1 MATMTLPRVQTY
13 RIYYNTG
20 AAEEAGADGA
30 VYCGAKKK
38 HMAQWQYDM
47 TALQT
52 ERAGRDIIITRA
64 TVSWQTSST
73 STYDIRV
80 QDARCYGRGAGVYLG
95 DAKGTS
101 TSSMQWISTSRA
113 APHDSITL
121 IQNTINGGATAIYI
135 SCQNE
140 STSSNVYGTCQY
152 GTLTIEYEYATPL
165 TVIEYLVA
173 DKTMI
178 ALGESVGVSASI
190 RNITESEISAVQLQV
205 VRDVDGADVAIGDA
219 VSVDVTIPAAETAL
233 INQTLT
239 IPAWANPARA
249 TQLYVQVSITGAD
262 YAPDTLQGKV
272 PAANANPTDSSVPLV
287 ALAAGSSA
295 TAIAEKAALCTAL
308 DARYNPTIETFS
320 VSRAT
325 QHPIDGWIKSDN
337 GVNTMT
343 DLKIDLGS
351 GATGF
356 TMKVYYGTGE
366 IDTSTA
372 QSIDLTSRISD
383 AIAGMTNATGVIEK
397 PDGWA
402 LGSAWNFL
410 LVLTDGYESAQMGAQ
425 IGIAF
430 TNMHLA
436 GLTTGG
442 VRFGGYCTRSEQG
455 KPAFECSY
463 PIYADGGIA
472 SMDYSTTE
480 TKMPYKWID
489 GKDVYRV
496 VCTTADSSAW
506 AGREVVFSA
515 ITDAETII
523 SMTGAMQWT
532 DGQVYQIPYTL
543 PTDADHAI
551 IAYFGN
557 DKCPRVKLAQVFSY
571 ISRITLIV
579 EYTKGA

>member
-1 MATMTLPRVQTY
+1 MATMTMPRVQTY

-20 AAEEAGADGA
+20 AAEAAGADGA

-38 HMAQWQYDM
+38 HMAQWQYDL

-52 ERAGRDIIITRA
+52 ERSGRDIIITRA

-101 TSSMQWISTSRA
+101 TSSMQWISTSSA
-113 APHDSITL
+113 APHDSITY
-121 IQNTINGGATAIYI
+121 IQDTINSGATAIYI

-178 ALGESVGVSASI
+178 ALGESVDVTASI
-190 RNITESEISAVQLQV
+190 RNITESEISAVQMQV
-205 VRDVDGADVAIGDA
+205 VREVDGADVAVGDA
-219 VSVDVTIPAAETAL
+219 VTVDVTIPSAETAV

-239 IPAWANPARA
+239 IPAWANAARA
-249 TQLYVQVSITGAD
+249 TQLYVKVTIAGAD
-262 YAPDTLQGKV
+262 
-272 PAANANPTDSSVPLV
+272 
-287 ALAAGSSA
+287 
-295 TAIAEKAALCTAL
+295 AEKAALCTAL
-308 DARYNPTIETFS
+308 DKRYNPTIETFN

-351 GATGF
+351 GASGF

-372 QSIDLTSRISD
+372 SSIDLTSRISD
-383 AIAGMTNATGVIEK
+383 AIAGLTNATGLIEK
-397 PDGWA
+397 TGGWA

-410 LVLTDGYESAQMGAQ
+410 LVLSDSYESAQMGAQ

-436 GLTTGG
+436 GLSTGG
-442 VRFGGYCTRSEQG
+442 VRFGGYCSRSTQG
-455 KPAFECSY
+455 NPAFECDY
-463 PIYADGGIA
+463 PIYADGGIP

-480 TKMPYKWID
+480 TKLPYKWID
-489 GKDVYRV
+489 GKAIYRK
-496 VCTTADSSAW
+496 
-506 AGREVVFSA
+506 VFYTENPAPSGYTFEDT
-515 ITDAETII
+515 IEGLETVISLTGMFSNAEQHWI
-523 SMTGAMQWT
+523 
-532 DGQVYQIPYTL
+532 IPYMDSGGAWSHLCFDIATKKVIFRTSGGFNIAKL
-543 PTDADHAI
+543 LVI
-551 IAYFGN
+551 I
-557 DKCPRVKLAQVFSY
+557 D
-571 ISRITLIV
+571 
-579 EYTKGA
+579 YTKGE

>member
-1 MATMTLPRVQTY
+1 MTLPRVQTY

-140 STSSNVYGTCQY
+140 STSANVYGTCQY
-152 GTLTIEYEYATPL
+152 GTLTIEYDYATPL

-205 VRDVDGADVAIGDA
+205 VREVDGADVAVGDA
-219 VSVDVTIPAAETAL
+219 VTVDVTIPAAGTAR

-239 IPAWANPARA
+239 IPTWADAARA
-249 TQLYVQVSITGAD
+249 TQLYVQVSIAGAD
-262 YAPDTLQGKV
+262 
-272 PAANANPTDSSVPLV
+272 
-287 ALAAGSSA
+287 
-295 TAIAEKAALCTAL
+295 AEKAALCTAL
-308 DARYNPTIETFS
+308 DKRYNPTIETFS
-320 VSRAT
+320 VSRAA

-383 AIAGMTNATGVIEK
+383 AIAGLTNATGLIEK

-402 LGSAWNFL
+402 LGSTWNFL
-410 LVLTDGYESAQMGAQ
+410 LVLSDSYESAQMGAQ

-442 VRFGGYCTRSEQG
+442 VRFGGYCSRSTQG
-455 KPAFECSY
+455 KPAFECDY
-463 PIYADGGIA
+463 PIYVDGGIFVR
-472 SMDYSTTE
+472 SST
-480 TKMPYKWID
+480 P
-489 GKDVYRV
+489 
-496 VCTTADSSAW
+496 DS
-506 AGREVVFSA
+506 EK
-515 ITDAETII
+515 
-523 SMTGAMQWT
+523 
-532 DGQVYQIPYTL
+532 
-543 PTDADHAI
+543 
-551 IAYFGN
+551 YF
-557 DKCPRVKLAQVFSY
+557 
-571 ISRITLIV
+571 RITVNDSGVISAT
-579 EYTKGA
+579 EITT

>member
-1 MATMTLPRVQTY
+1 MATMTMPRVQTY

-20 AAEEAGADGA
+20 AAEAAGADGA

-38 HMAQWQYDM
+38 HMAQWQYDL

-52 ERAGRDIIITRA
+52 ERSGRDIIITRA

-101 TSSMQWISTSRA
+101 SSSMQWISTSSA
-113 APHDSITL
+113 APHDSITY
-121 IQNTINGGATAIYI
+121 IQDTINSGATAIYI

-140 STSSNVYGTCQY
+140 STSSNVYGT
-152 GTLTIEYEYATPL
+152 LTIEYDYATEP

-178 ALGESVGVSASI
+178 ALGESVDVTASI
-190 RNITESEISAVQLQV
+190 RNITESEISAVQMQV
-205 VRDVDGADVAIGDA
+205 VRDVDGADVAVGDA
-219 VSVDVTIPAAETAL
+219 VTVDVTIPSAETAA

-239 IPAWANPARA
+239 IPAWANAARA
-249 TQLYVQVSITGAD
+249 TQLYVKVTIAD
-262 YAPDTLQGKV
+262 AD
-272 PAANANPTDSSVPLV
+272 
-287 ALAAGSSA
+287 
-295 TAIAEKAALCTAL
+295 AEKAALCTAL
-308 DARYNPTIETFS
+308 DKRYNPTIETFS

-351 GATGF
+351 GASGF

-372 QSIDLTSRISD
+372 SSIDLTSRISD
-383 AIAGMTNATGVIEK
+383 AIAGLTNATGLIEK
-397 PDGWA
+397 TGGWA

-410 LVLTDGYESAQMGAQ
+410 LVLSDSYESAQMGAQ

-442 VRFGGYCTRSEQG
+442 VRFGGYCSRSTQDN
-455 KPAFECSY
+455 PAFECSY
-463 PIYADGGIA
+463 PAYFDAGIISEQYQDGDVITLTGGAFYGYVTNGTEYIRFNIPLRKSLERINSATITTLKANIANAGGYGITSSFADGG
-472 SMDYSTTE
+472 SDYIVSGVSCTCTVLKE
-480 TKMPYKWID
+480 TNEIFVALD
-489 GKDVYRV
+489 R
-496 VCTTADSSAW
+496 SSGFALTNNDNVSV
-506 AGREVVFSA
+506 RNE
-515 ITDAETII
+515 
-523 SMTGAMQWT
+523 
-532 DGQVYQIPYTL
+532 QI
-543 PTDADHAI
+543 
-551 IAYFGN
+551 
-557 DKCPRVKLAQVFSY
+557 V
-571 ISRITLIV
+571 ITLN
-579 EYTKGA
+579 E

>member
-38 HMAQWQYDM
+38 HMAQWQYDL

-152 GTLTIEYEYATPL
+152 GTLTIEYDYATPL

-205 VRDVDGADVAIGDA
+205 VREVDGADVAIGDA
-219 VSVDVTIPAAETAL
+219 VTVDVTIPAAETAQ

-239 IPAWANPARA
+239 IPAWANAARA
-249 TQLYVQVSITGAD
+249 TQLYVLVTIA
-262 YAPDTLQGKV
+262 GK
-272 PAANANPTDSSVPLV
+272 D
-287 ALAAGSSA
+287 
-295 TAIAEKAALCTAL
+295 AEKAALCTAL

-320 VSRAT
+320 VSRAA

-383 AIAGMTNATGVIEK
+383 AIAGLTDATGLIEK

-402 LGSAWNFL
+402 LGNAWNFL
-410 LVLTDGYESAQMGAQ
+410 LVLSDSYESAQRGAQ

-442 VRFGGYCTRSEQG
+442 VRFGGYCERSTQG
-455 KPAFECSY
+455 NPAFECDY

-506 AGREVVFSA
+506 AGREVVFPA
-515 ITDAETII
+515 IADVETII
-523 SMTGAMQWT
+523 SMTGIMQWT

-579 EYTKGA
+579 EYTKGE

>member
-38 HMAQWQYDM
+38 HMAQWQYDL

-152 GTLTIEYEYATPL
+152 GTLTIEYDYATPL

-205 VRDVDGADVAIGDA
+205 VREVDGADVAIGDA
-219 VSVDVTIPAAETAL
+219 VTVDVTIPAAETAQ

-239 IPAWANPARA
+239 IPAWANAARA
-249 TQLYVQVSITGAD
+249 TQLYVLVTIA
-262 YAPDTLQGKV
+262 GK
-272 PAANANPTDSSVPLV
+272 D
-287 ALAAGSSA
+287 
-295 TAIAEKAALCTAL
+295 AEKAALCTAL

-320 VSRAT
+320 VSRAA

-366 IDTSTA
+366 IGISTA

-383 AIAGMTNATGVIEK
+383 AIAGLTDAIGLIEK

-410 LVLTDGYESAQMGAQ
+410 LVLSDSYESAQMGAQ
-425 IGIAF
+425 IAIAF

-455 KPAFECSY
+455 KPAFECDY

-515 ITDAETII
+515 ITDAGTII

-532 DGQVYQIPYTL
+532 DGQVYQIPYTW
-543 PTDADHAI
+543 PTDTDHAI

-579 EYTKGA
+579 EYTKGE

>member
-38 HMAQWQYDM
+38 QMAQWQYDM

-121 IQNTINGGATAIYI
+121 IQNTINGGATAIYV

-152 GTLTIEYEYATPL
+152 GTLTIEYDYATPL

-178 ALGESVGVSASI
+178 ALGESVVVSASI
-190 RNITESEISAVQLQV
+190 RNITEAEISAVQLQV
-205 VRDVDGADVAIGDA
+205 VREVDGADVAVGDA
-219 VSVDVTIPAAETAL
+219 VTVDVTIPAPETAQ

-239 IPAWANPARA
+239 IPAWTNPARA
-249 TQLYVQVSITGAD
+249 TQLYVQVTIAGAD
-262 YAPDTLQGKV
+262 
-272 PAANANPTDSSVPLV
+272 
-287 ALAAGSSA
+287 
-295 TAIAEKAALCTAL
+295 AEKAELCIAL
-308 DARYNPTIETFS
+308 DKRYKPTIEKFI

-325 QHPIDGWIKSDN
+325 QHPIYGWIKSDN

-356 TMKVYYGTGE
+356 NMKVYYGTGA

-372 QSIDLTSRISD
+372 SSIDLTSRISD
-383 AIAGMTNATGVIEK
+383 AIAGLTNATGLIEK
-397 PDGWA
+397 PDGWS
-402 LGSAWNFL
+402 LGNAWNFL
-410 LVLTDGYESAQMGAQ
+410 LVLSDSYESAQMGAQ

-430 TNMHLA
+430 TNVHLA

-442 VRFGGYCTRSEQG
+442 VRFGGYCKRSTLG
-455 KPAFECSY
+455 NPAFECDY
-463 PIYADGGIA
+463 PIYADGGIP
-472 SMDYSTTE
+472 SLDYSTTE
-480 TKMPYKWID
+480 TKLPYKWID
-489 GKDVYRV
+489 GKVIYRKV
-496 VCTTADSSAW
+496 LIAENVTTADYYFADTV
-506 AGREVVFSA
+506 EDVDTVV
-515 ITDAETII
+515 T
-523 SMTGAMQWT
+523 MTGMFSNS
-532 DGQVYQIPYTL
+532 GQHWML
-543 PTDADHAI
+543 PHINSGAWSHIGFDIASKKVMFRSAGGYVIDKMFVI
-551 IAYFGN
+551 I
-557 DKCPRVKLAQVFSY
+557 
-571 ISRITLIV
+571 
-579 EYTKGA
+579 EYTKGE

>member
-152 GTLTIEYEYATPL
+152 GTLTIEYDYATPL

-178 ALGESVGVSASI
+178 ALGESVDVSASI

-219 VSVDVTIPAAETAL
+219 VTVDVTIPAAETAQ

-239 IPAWANPARA
+239 IPAWANAARA
-249 TQLYVQVSITGAD
+249 TQLYVLVTIA
-262 YAPDTLQGKV
+262 GK
-272 PAANANPTDSSVPLV
+272 D
-287 ALAAGSSA
+287 
-295 TAIAEKAALCTAL
+295 AEKAALCTAL
-308 DARYNPTIETFS
+308 DKRYNPTIETFN

-343 DLKIDLGS
+343 DLKIGLGD
-351 GATGF
+351 GASGF

-383 AIAGMTNATGVIEK
+383 AIAGLTDAIGLIEK

-402 LGSAWNFL
+402 LGSAWDFL
-410 LVLTDGYESAQMGAQ
+410 LVLSDSYESAQMGAQ

-455 KPAFECSY
+455 QPAFECDY

-506 AGREVVFSA
+506 AGREVVFPA
-515 ITDAETII
+515 ITDAGTII
-523 SMTGAMQWT
+523 SMTGTMQWT

>member
-38 HMAQWQYDM
+38 QMAQWQYDM

-152 GTLTIEYEYATPL
+152 GTLTIEYDYATPL

-190 RNITESEISAVQLQV
+190 RNITESGISAVQLQV
-205 VRDVDGADVAIGDA
+205 VREVDGADVAVGDA
-219 VSVDVTIPAAETAL
+219 VSVDVTIPAAGTAQ

-239 IPAWANPARA
+239 IPAWANAARA
-249 TQLYVQVSITGAD
+249 TQLYVMVTIA
-262 YAPDTLQGKV
+262 GK
-272 PAANANPTDSSVPLV
+272 D
-287 ALAAGSSA
+287 
-295 TAIAEKAALCTAL
+295 AEKAALCTAL
-308 DARYNPTIETFS
+308 DKRYNPTIETFN

-351 GATGF
+351 GASGF

-383 AIAGMTNATGVIEK
+383 AIAGLTNATGLIEK
-397 PDGWA
+397 TDGWA

-410 LVLTDGYESAQMGAQ
+410 LVLSDSYESAQMGAH

-442 VRFGGYCTRSEQG
+442 VRFGGYCSRSTQDN
-455 KPAFECSY
+455 PAFECDY
-463 PIYADGGIA
+463 PIYADGGIP
-472 SMDYSTTE
+472 SLDYSTTE
-480 TKMPYKWID
+480 TKLPYKWID
-489 GKDVYRV
+489 GKQIYRKIV
-496 VCTTADSSAW
+496 QVGPIAASQYMTYDFMPTSEIGD
-506 AGREVVFSA
+506 
-515 ITDAETII
+515 II
-523 SMTGAMQWT
+523 SIRGAARAN
-532 DGQVYQIPYTL
+532 DGSEWLPIPVSSHW
-543 PTDADHAI
+543 ADGVNLYAI
-551 IAYFGN
+551 NININCSA
-557 DKCPRVKLAQVFSY
+557 DTAT
-571 ISRITLIV
+571 ITVAMGSLRSITRGFV
-579 EYTKGA
+579 VIEYTKGE

>member
-1 MATMTLPRVQTY
+1 MTLPRVQTY

-152 GTLTIEYEYATPL
+152 GTLTIEYDYATPL

-190 RNITESEISAVQLQV
+190 RNITESEISAVQMQA
-205 VRDVDGADVAIGDA
+205 VREADGADVAVGDA
-219 VSVDVTIPAAETAL
+219 VTVDVTIPAAETAQ

-239 IPAWANPARA
+239 IPAWANASRA
-249 TQLYVQVSITGAD
+249 TQLYVLVTIA
-262 YAPDTLQGKV
+262 GK
-272 PAANANPTDSSVPLV
+272 D
-287 ALAAGSSA
+287 
-295 TAIAEKAALCTAL
+295 AEKAALCTAL

-320 VSRAT
+320 VSRAA

-366 IDTSTA
+366 IGISTA

-383 AIAGMTNATGVIEK
+383 AIAGLTDAIGLIEK

-410 LVLTDGYESAQMGAQ
+410 LVLSDSYESAQTGAQ

-455 KPAFECSY
+455 KPAFECDY

-515 ITDAETII
+515 ITDAGTII

-532 DGQVYQIPYTL
+532 DGQVYQIPYTW
-543 PTDADHAI
+543 PTDTDHAI

>member
-52 ERAGRDIIITRA
+52 ERAGRDIIITRE

-121 IQNTINGGATAIYI
+121 IQNTINSGATAIYI

-152 GTLTIEYEYATPL
+152 GTLTIEYDYATPM

-190 RNITESEISAVQLQV
+190 RNITESEISAVQLQA
-205 VRDVDGADVAIGDA
+205 VREVDGADVAVGDA
-219 VSVDVTIPAAETAL
+219 VTVDVTIPAAETAQ

-239 IPAWANPARA
+239 IPAWTNAARA
-249 TQLYVQVSITGAD
+249 TQLYVLVTIA
-262 YAPDTLQGKV
+262 GK
-272 PAANANPTDSSVPLV
+272 D
-287 ALAAGSSA
+287 
-295 TAIAEKAALCTAL
+295 AEKAALCTAL
-308 DARYNPTIETFS
+308 DARYNPTIETFN

-343 DLKIDLGS
+343 DLKIGLGD

-383 AIAGMTNATGVIEK
+383 AIAGLTDAIGLIEK

-402 LGSAWNFL
+402 LGSAWDFL
-410 LVLTDGYESAQMGAQ
+410 LVLSDSYESAQMGAQ

-442 VRFGGYCTRSEQG
+442 VRFGGYCERSTQG
-455 KPAFECSY
+455 QPAFECDY

-532 DGQVYQIPYTL
+532 DGQVYQIPYTW
-543 PTDADHAI
+543 PTDTDHAI

>member
-121 IQNTINGGATAIYI
+121 IQNTINSGATAIYA

-152 GTLTIEYEYATPL
+152 GTLTIEYDYATPL

-205 VRDVDGADVAIGDA
+205 VREVDGADVAIGDA
-219 VSVDVTIPAAETAL
+219 VTVDVTIPAAETAQ

-239 IPAWANPARA
+239 IPAWANAARA
-249 TQLYVQVSITGAD
+249 TQLYVLVTIA
-262 YAPDTLQGKV
+262 GK
-272 PAANANPTDSSVPLV
+272 D
-287 ALAAGSSA
+287 
-295 TAIAEKAALCTAL
+295 AEKAALCTAL
-308 DARYNPTIETFS
+308 DKRYNPTIETFS

-337 GVNTMT
+337 GANTMT

-351 GATGF
+351 GASGF
-356 TMKVYYGTGE
+356 TLKVYYGTGE

-372 QSIDLTSRISD
+372 QRIDLTSRISD
-383 AIAGMTNATGVIEK
+383 AIAGLTNVTAKNIVTYREENGAFTTRKQLLKVPKLGPKAFEQCAGFLRVPESKSVLDNTGVHPESYAAAEGLLALCGYTLADVAAGRLADLPQK
-397 PDGWA
+397 VKA
-402 LGSAWNFL
+402 LGWEETAARLNVGVPTL
-410 LVLTDGYESAQMGAQ
+410 QDVAAELAKPGRDVRDELPAPILRTDVLEIKDLAPGMVLTGTVRNVVDFGVFVDIGVHQDGLVHISQ
-425 IGIAF
+425 
-430 TNMHLA
+430 
-436 GLTTGG
+436 
-442 VRFGGYCTRSEQG
+442 
-455 KPAFECSY
+455 
-463 PIYADGGIA
+463 
-472 SMDYSTTE
+472 
-480 TKMPYKWID
+480 
-489 GKDVYRV
+489 
-496 VCTTADSSAW
+496 VCNKFIRHPS
-506 AGREVVFSA
+506 EVVSVGDVVKV
-515 ITDAETII
+515 TVLEVDEKKHRI
-523 SMTGAMQWT
+523 SLSMKQAPKQ
-532 DGQVYQIPYTL
+532 
-543 PTDADHAI
+543 
-551 IAYFGN
+551 
-557 DKCPRVKLAQVFSY
+557 
-571 ISRITLIV
+571 
-579 EYTKGA
+579 

>member
-47 TALQT
+47 AALQT

-121 IQNTINGGATAIYI
+121 IQNTINSGATVIYI

-152 GTLTIEYEYATPL
+152 GTLTIEYDYATPL

-205 VRDVDGADVAIGDA
+205 VREVDGADVAIGDA

-239 IPAWANPARA
+239 IPAWTGAARA
-249 TQLYVQVSITGAD
+249 TQLYVKVTIAGAD
-262 YAPDTLQGKV
+262 
-272 PAANANPTDSSVPLV
+272 
-287 ALAAGSSA
+287 
-295 TAIAEKAALCTAL
+295 AEKAALCTAL

-372 QSIDLTSRISD
+372 SSIDLTSRISD
-383 AIAGMTNATGVIEK
+383 AIVGLTNTTGLIEK
-397 PDGWA
+397 TDGWA
-402 LGSAWNFL
+402 LGNTWNFL
-410 LVLTDGYESAQMGAQ
+410 LVLSDSYESAQMGAQ

-442 VRFGGYCTRSEQG
+442 VRFGGYCERSTQDN
-455 KPAFECSY
+455 PAFECAY
-463 PIYADGGIA
+463 PIYADGGIP
-472 SMDYSTTE
+472 SLDYSTSE
-480 TKMPYKWID
+480 VKMPYKWID
-489 GKDVYRV
+489 GKQIYR
-496 VCTTADSSAW
+496 
-506 AGREVVFSA
+506 RVFV
-515 ITDAETII
+515 AENV
-523 SMTGAMQWT
+523 TGANYSFADAIEGLETVVTVSGMFYNQY
-532 DGQVYQIPYTL
+532 GQFKIPYVS
-543 PTDADHAI
+543 DGEGW
-551 IAYFGN
+551 AYVLVQPNKQVLFQQSGGIGI
-557 DKCPRVKLAQVFSY
+557 DKVMVV
-571 ISRITLIV
+571 V
-579 EYTKGA
+579 EYTKGE

>member
-1 MATMTLPRVQTY
+1 MATMTLPRIQTY

-20 AAEEAGADGA
+20 VSEEAGADGA

-47 TALQT
+47 NALQA
-52 ERAGRDIIITRA
+52 ERVGRDIIITRA

-113 APHDSITL
+113 APHDSITF
-121 IQNTINGGATAIYI
+121 IQDTINSGATAIYI

-152 GTLTIEYEYATPL
+152 GTLTIEYEYATEP

-190 RNITESEISAVQLQV
+190 RNITESEISAVQLQI
-205 VRDVDGADVAIGDA
+205 VREVDGADVAVGDP
-219 VSVDVTIPAAETAL
+219 VTVDVTIPAAETAQ

-239 IPAWANPARA
+239 IPTWANPARA
-249 TQLYVQVSITGAD
+249 TQLYVLVTIA
-262 YAPDTLQGKV
+262 GK
-272 PAANANPTDSSVPLV
+272 D
-287 ALAAGSSA
+287 
-295 TAIAEKAALCTAL
+295 AEKAALCTAL
-308 DARYNPTIETFS
+308 DKLYNPTIETFS

-337 GVNTMT
+337 GTNTMT
-343 DLKIDLGS
+343 DLKIGLDS
-351 GATGF
+351 GASGF
-356 TMKVYYGTGE
+356 TLKVYYSAGE

-372 QSIDLTSRISD
+372 SSIDLTSRISD
-383 AIAGMTNATGVIEK
+383 AIVGLTNTTGLIEQTG
-397 PDGWA
+397 GWS
-402 LGSAWNFL
+402 LGNTWKFL
-410 LVLTDGYESAQMGAQ
+410 LVLSDSHESAQMVAQ

-442 VRFGGYCTRSEQG
+442 VRFGGYCERSTQDN
-455 KPAFECSY
+455 PAFECEY

-472 SMDYSTTE
+472 NMDYSTTE
-480 TKMPYKWID
+480 MRTAAKWID
-489 GKDVYRV
+489 GKQIYR
-496 VCTTADSSAW
+496 
-506 AGREVVFSA
+506 RVFV
-515 ITDAETII
+515 AEN
-523 SMTGAMQWT
+523 
-532 DGQVYQIPYTL
+532 V
-543 PTDADHAI
+543 TDADYVFTDVIDGLDTVTAI
-551 IAYFGN
+551 RGMFYNQYGQFPVPYMTSGAGWADALVKPNKQVLLQSSGGFDI
-557 DKCPRVKLAQVFSY
+557 DKVV
-571 ISRITLIV
+571 V
-579 EYTKGA
+579 VVDYTKGA

>member
-1 MATMTLPRVQTY
+1 METMTLPRVQTY
-13 RIYYNTG
+13 RIYYTTG

-47 TALQT
+47 TALQA

-101 TSSMQWISTSRA
+101 TSSLQWISTSRA
-113 APHDSITL
+113 APHDSISL

-140 STSSNVYGTCQY
+140 STSSNVYGTCLY
-152 GTLTIEYEYATPL
+152 GALTIEYDYATPL

-205 VRDVDGADVAIGDA
+205 VREVDGADVAVGDA
-219 VSVDVTIPAAETAL
+219 VTVDVTIPAAGTAQ

-239 IPAWANPARA
+239 IPAWANAARA
-249 TQLYVQVSITGAD
+249 TQLYVMVTIA
-262 YAPDTLQGKV
+262 GK
-272 PAANANPTDSSVPLV
+272 D
-287 ALAAGSSA
+287 
-295 TAIAEKAALCTAL
+295 AEKAALCTAL
-308 DARYNPTIETFS
+308 DKRYNPTIETFN

-325 QHPIDGWIKSDN
+325 QHPIYGWIKSDN

-343 DLKIDLGS
+343 DLKIGLDS

-356 TMKVYYGTGE
+356 TMKVYYGTGA

-372 QSIDLTSRISD
+372 SSIDLTSRISD
-383 AIAGMTNATGVIEK
+383 AIAGLTNATGLIEK

-402 LGSAWNFL
+402 LGSTWNFL
-410 LVLTDGYESAQMGAQ
+410 LVLSDSYESAQMGAQ

-436 GLTTGG
+436 GLATGG
-442 VRFGGYCTRSEQG
+442 VRFGGYCSRSTLDN
-455 KPAFECSY
+455 PAFECDY
-463 PIYADGGIA
+463 PIYADGGIP
-472 SMDYSTTE
+472 SLDYSTTE
-480 TKMPYKWID
+480 TKLPYKWID
-489 GKDVYRV
+489 GKVIYRKV
-496 VCTTADSSAW
+496 LIAENVTTADYYFSDTV
-506 AGREVVFSA
+506 EDVDTVVA
-515 ITDAETII
+515 
-523 SMTGAMQWT
+523 MTGMFSNSRQHWMLP
-532 DGQVYQIPYTL
+532 QINSGAWSHIGFDIASKKVMFRSAGGYVI
-543 PTDADHAI
+543 DKMFVI
-551 IAYFGN
+551 I
-557 DKCPRVKLAQVFSY
+557 
-571 ISRITLIV
+571 

>member
-20 AAEEAGADGA
+20 VSEEAGADGA

-47 TALQT
+47 TALQA
-52 ERAGRDIIITRA
+52 ERVGRDIIITRA
-64 TVSWQTSST
+64 TVAWQTSST

-113 APHDSITL
+113 APHDSITF
-121 IQNTINGGATAIYI
+121 IQDTINSGATAIYI

-140 STSSNVYGTCQY
+140 STSANVYGTCQY
-152 GTLTIEYEYATPL
+152 GTLTIEYDYATPL

-190 RNITESEISAVQLQV
+190 RNITESEISAVQMQV
-205 VRDVDGADVAIGDA
+205 VREVDGADVAVGDA
-219 VSVDVTIPAAETAL
+219 VTVDVTIPAAETAQ

-239 IPAWANPARA
+239 IPAWEGAARA
-249 TQLYVQVSITGAD
+249 TQLYVMVTIA
-262 YAPDTLQGKV
+262 GK
-272 PAANANPTDSSVPLV
+272 D
-287 ALAAGSSA
+287 
-295 TAIAEKAALCTAL
+295 AEKAALCTAL
-308 DARYNPTIETFS
+308 DKRYNPTIETFN

-337 GVNTMT
+337 GTNTMT
-343 DLKIDLGS
+343 DLKIGLDS
-351 GATGF
+351 GASGF
-356 TMKVYYGTGE
+356 TLKVYYSTGE

-372 QSIDLTSRISD
+372 SSIDLTSRISD
-383 AIAGMTNATGVIEK
+383 AIAGLTNATGLIEK
-397 PDGWA
+397 TGGWS

-410 LVLTDGYESAQMGAQ
+410 LVLSDSYESAQMGAQ

-442 VRFGGYCTRSEQG
+442 VRFGGYCKRSTPG
-455 KPAFECSY
+455 NPAFECDY
-463 PIYADGGIA
+463 PIYVDGGIFVR
-472 SMDYSTTE
+472 SST
-480 TKMPYKWID
+480 P
-489 GKDVYRV
+489 
-496 VCTTADSSAW
+496 DS
-506 AGREVVFSA
+506 EK
-515 ITDAETII
+515 
-523 SMTGAMQWT
+523 
-532 DGQVYQIPYTL
+532 
-543 PTDADHAI
+543 
-551 IAYFGN
+551 YF
-557 DKCPRVKLAQVFSY
+557 
-571 ISRITLIV
+571 RITVNDSGVISAT
-579 EYTKGA
+579 EITT

>member
-1 MATMTLPRVQTY
+1 MTLPRVQTY

-152 GTLTIEYEYATPL
+152 GTLTIEYDYATPL

-219 VSVDVTIPAAETAL
+219 VTVDVTIPAAETAQ

-239 IPAWANPARA
+239 IPAWANAARA
-249 TQLYVQVSITGAD
+249 TQLYVLVTIA
-262 YAPDTLQGKV
+262 GK
-272 PAANANPTDSSVPLV
+272 D
-287 ALAAGSSA
+287 
-295 TAIAEKAALCTAL
+295 AEKAALCTAL
-308 DARYNPTIETFS
+308 DKRYNPTIETFS

-343 DLKIDLGS
+343 DLKIGLGS

-383 AIAGMTNATGVIEK
+383 AIAGLTDAIGLIEK

-402 LGSAWNFL
+402 LGSAWDFL
-410 LVLTDGYESAQMGAQ
+410 LVLSDSYESAQMGAQ

-442 VRFGGYCTRSEQG
+442 VRFGGYCERSTQG
-455 KPAFECSY
+455 QPAFECDY

-489 GKDVYRV
+489 GNDVYRV

-506 AGREVVFSA
+506 AGREVVFPA
-515 ITDAETII
+515 ITDAGTII

-532 DGQVYQIPYTL
+532 DGQVYQIPYTW
-543 PTDADHAI
+543 PTDTDHAI

-579 EYTKGA
+579 EYTKGE

>member
-20 AAEEAGADGA
+20 ATEEAGADGA

-47 TALQT
+47 TALQA

-152 GTLTIEYEYATPL
+152 GTLTIEYDYATPL

-178 ALGESVGVSASI
+178 ALGESVSVSASI

-205 VRDVDGADVAIGDA
+205 VREVDGADVAVGDA
-219 VSVDVTIPAAETAL
+219 VTVDVTIPAAGMAQ

-239 IPAWANPARA
+239 IPTWANAARA
-249 TQLYVQVSITGAD
+249 TQLYVMVTIA
-262 YAPDTLQGKV
+262 GK
-272 PAANANPTDSSVPLV
+272 D
-287 ALAAGSSA
+287 
-295 TAIAEKAALCTAL
+295 AEKATLCMAL
-308 DARYNPTIETFS
+308 DKRYNPTIETFN

-337 GVNTMT
+337 GVNTIT

-351 GATGF
+351 GASGF

-383 AIAGMTNATGVIEK
+383 AIAGLTNETGLIEK

-402 LGSAWNFL
+402 LGRTWNFL
-410 LVLTDGYESAQMGAQ
+410 LVLSDSYESAQMGAQ

-442 VRFGGYCTRSEQG
+442 VRFGGYCKRSTLG
-455 KPAFECSY
+455 NPAFECDY
-463 PIYADGGIA
+463 PIYADGGIP
-472 SMDYSTTE
+472 SLDYSTTE
-480 TKMPYKWID
+480 TKMPYRWID
-489 GKDVYRV
+489 GKAIYR
-496 VCTTADSSAW
+496 
-506 AGREVVFSA
+506 RVFVS
-515 ITDAETII
+515 ENV
-523 SMTGAMQWT
+523 TGANYSFADVI
-532 DGQVYQIPYTL
+532 DGLETVVTVSGMFYNQHGQFKIPYVS
-543 PTDADHAI
+543 DGEGW
-551 IAYFGN
+551 AYVLVQPNKQVLFQQSGGIGI
-557 DKCPRVKLAQVFSY
+557 DKVVVV
-571 ISRITLIV
+571 V
-579 EYTKGA
+579 EYTKGE

>member
-20 AAEEAGADGA
+20 VSEEAGADGA

-47 TALQT
+47 TAIQA

-101 TSSMQWISTSRA
+101 TSSMQWISTTRA
-113 APHDSITL
+113 APHDSITF
-121 IQNTINGGATAIYI
+121 IQNTINSGATTIYI

-140 STSSNVYGTCQY
+140 STSANVYGTCQY
-152 GTLTIEYEYATPL
+152 GTLTIEYDYATLL

-173 DKTMI
+173 DKSMI

-205 VRDVDGADVAIGDA
+205 VREVDGADVAVGDA
-219 VSVDVTIPAAETAL
+219 VTVDVTIGAAKTAQ

-239 IPAWANPARA
+239 IPAWTGAARA
-249 TQLYVQVSITGAD
+249 TQLYVLVTIV
-262 YAPDTLQGKV
+262 GK
-272 PAANANPTDSSVPLV
+272 D
-287 ALAAGSSA
+287 
-295 TAIAEKAALCTAL
+295 AEKAALCIAL
-308 DARYNPTIETFS
+308 DKLYNPTIETFS

-337 GVNTMT
+337 GTNTMT
-343 DLKIDLGS
+343 DLKIDLGD
-351 GATGF
+351 GASGF
-356 TMKVYYGTGE
+356 TLKVYYSAGE

-372 QSIDLTSRISD
+372 SSIDLTSRISD
-383 AIAGMTNATGVIEK
+383 AISGLTNATELIEK
-397 PDGWA
+397 TGGWS

-410 LVLTDGYESAQMGAQ
+410 LVLSDSYESAQMGAQ
-425 IGIAF
+425 IWIAF

-442 VRFGGYCTRSEQG
+442 VRFGGYCSRSTQDN
-455 KPAFECSY
+455 PAFECDY

-472 SMDYSTTE
+472 NMDYSTTE
-480 TKMPYKWID
+480 TKTAAKWID
-489 GKDVYRV
+489 GKAIYRKV
-496 VCTTADSSAW
+496 MQIGPIAASQYMTYDLMSTSEIGDIVAIRGTACANDGSAW
-506 AGREVVFSA
+506 LPIPVASHWAEGVNLYAINIDVNCSAATATITVAMGSSRSITRGFVV
-515 ITDAETII
+515 ID
-523 SMTGAMQWT
+523 
-532 DGQVYQIPYTL
+532 
-543 PTDADHAI
+543 
-551 IAYFGN
+551 
-557 DKCPRVKLAQVFSY
+557 
-571 ISRITLIV
+571 
-579 EYTKGA
+579 YTKGS

>member
-38 HMAQWQYDM
+38 QMAQWQYDL

-52 ERAGRDIIITRA
+52 ERADRDIIITRA

-121 IQNTINGGATAIYI
+121 IQNTINGGATAIYV

-152 GTLTIEYEYATPL
+152 GTLTIEYDYATPL

-190 RNITESEISAVQLQV
+190 RNITEAEISAVQLQV
-205 VRDVDGADVAIGDA
+205 VREVDGADVAVGDA
-219 VSVDVTIPAAETAL
+219 VTVDVTISAAGTAQ

-239 IPAWANPARA
+239 IPTWANAARA
-249 TQLYVQVSITGAD
+249 TQLYVMVTIA
-262 YAPDTLQGKV
+262 GK
-272 PAANANPTDSSVPLV
+272 D
-287 ALAAGSSA
+287 
-295 TAIAEKAALCTAL
+295 AEKATLCMAL
-308 DARYNPTIETFS
+308 DKRYNPTIETFN

-337 GVNTMT
+337 GVNTIT

-372 QSIDLTSRISD
+372 QSIDLTSRIID
-383 AIAGMTNATGVIEK
+383 AIAGLTNETGLIEK

-402 LGSAWNFL
+402 LGSTWNFL
-410 LVLTDGYESAQMGAQ
+410 LVLSDSYESAQMGAQ

-442 VRFGGYCTRSEQG
+442 VRFGGYCKRSTLG
-455 KPAFECSY
+455 NPAFECDY
-463 PIYADGGIA
+463 PIYADGGIP
-472 SMDYSTTE
+472 SLDYSTTE
-480 TKMPYKWID
+480 TKMPYRWID
-489 GKDVYRV
+489 GKAIYRRV
-496 VCTTADSSAW
+496 LTAENVTTADYYFADTV
-506 AGREVVFSA
+506 EDVDTVV
-515 ITDAETII
+515 T
-523 SMTGAMQWT
+523 MTGMFSNSRQHWM
-532 DGQVYQIPYTL
+532 L
-543 PTDADHAI
+543 PHINSGAWSHIGFDIASKKVMFRSAGGYVIDKMFVI
-551 IAYFGN
+551 I
-557 DKCPRVKLAQVFSY
+557 
-571 ISRITLIV
+571 
-579 EYTKGA
+579 EYTKMA

>member
-101 TSSMQWISTSRA
+101 MSSMQWISTSRA

-152 GTLTIEYEYATPL
+152 GTLTIEYDYATPL

-219 VSVDVTIPAAETAL
+219 VTVDVTIPAAETAQ

-239 IPAWANPARA
+239 IPAWANAARA
-249 TQLYVQVSITGAD
+249 TQLYVLVTIA
-262 YAPDTLQGKV
+262 GK
-272 PAANANPTDSSVPLV
+272 D
-287 ALAAGSSA
+287 
-295 TAIAEKAALCTAL
+295 AEKAALCTAL

-320 VSRAT
+320 VSRAA

-366 IDTSTA
+366 IGISTA

-383 AIAGMTNATGVIEK
+383 AIDGLTDATGLIEK

-410 LVLTDGYESAQMGAQ
+410 LVLSDSYESAQMGAQ
-425 IGIAF
+425 IAIAF

-455 KPAFECSY
+455 KPAFECDY

-489 GKDVYRV
+489 GKEVYRV

>member
-20 AAEEAGADGA
+20 ASEEAGADGA

-47 TALQT
+47 TALQA

-140 STSSNVYGTCQY
+140 STSANVYGTCQY
-152 GTLTIEYEYATPL
+152 GTLTIEYDYATPL

-205 VRDVDGADVAIGDA
+205 VRDVDGADVAVGDA
-219 VSVDVTIPAAETAL
+219 VTVDVTIPAAETAQ

-239 IPAWANPARA
+239 IPAWANAARA
-249 TQLYVQVSITGAD
+249 TQLYVLVTIA
-262 YAPDTLQGKV
+262 GK
-272 PAANANPTDSSVPLV
+272 D
-287 ALAAGSSA
+287 
-295 TAIAEKAALCTAL
+295 AEKAALCMAL
-308 DARYNPTIETFS
+308 DKRYNPKIETFN

-337 GVNTMT
+337 GTNTMT

-351 GATGF
+351 GASGF

-383 AIAGMTNATGVIEK
+383 AIAGLTNATGLIEK

-402 LGSAWNFL
+402 LGNAWNFL
-410 LVLTDGYESAQMGAQ
+410 LVLSDSYESAQMGAQ

-442 VRFGGYCTRSEQG
+442 VRFGGYCERSTQG
-455 KPAFECSY
+455 QPAFECDY

-489 GKDVYRV
+489 GNDVYRV

-506 AGREVVFSA
+506 AGREVVFPA
-515 ITDAETII
+515 ITDAGTII

-532 DGQVYQIPYTL
+532 DGQVYQIPYTW
-543 PTDADHAI
+543 PTDTDHAI

>member
-101 TSSMQWISTSRA
+101 SQSMQWISTSRA

-152 GTLTIEYEYATPL
+152 GTLTIEYDYATPL

-219 VSVDVTIPAAETAL
+219 VTVDVTIPAAQTAL

-239 IPAWANPARA
+239 IPAWANAARA
-249 TQLYVQVSITGAD
+249 TQLYVKVTIAGAD
-262 YAPDTLQGKV
+262 
-272 PAANANPTDSSVPLV
+272 
-287 ALAAGSSA
+287 
-295 TAIAEKAALCTAL
+295 AEKAALCTAL
-308 DARYNPTIETFS
+308 DKRYNPTIETFS
-320 VSRAT
+320 VSRAA

-383 AIAGMTNATGVIEK
+383 AIAGLTDATGLIEK

-410 LVLTDGYESAQMGAQ
+410 LVLSDGYESAQMGAQ

-442 VRFGGYCTRSEQG
+442 VRFGGYCERSTQG
-455 KPAFECSY
+455 NPAFECDY

-506 AGREVVFSA
+506 AGREVVFPA

-579 EYTKGA
+579 EYTKGE

>member
-13 RIYYNTG
+13 RVYYNTG
-20 AAEEAGADGA
+20 VSEEAGADGA

-47 TALQT
+47 TALQA
-52 ERAGRDIIITRA
+52 ERVGRDIIITRA

-101 TSSMQWISTSRA
+101 TSSMQWVSTSRA
-113 APHDSITL
+113 APHDSITF
-121 IQNTINGGATAIYI
+121 IQNTINSGATTIYI

-140 STSSNVYGTCQY
+140 STSTNVYGTCQY
-152 GTLTIEYEYATPL
+152 GTLTIEYEYATPR

-205 VRDVDGADVAIGDA
+205 VREVDGADVAVGDA
-219 VSVDVTIPAAETAL
+219 VTVDVTIPAAETAQ

-239 IPAWANPARA
+239 IPAWANAARA
-249 TQLYVQVSITGAD
+249 TQLYVLVTIV
-262 YAPDTLQGKV
+262 GK
-272 PAANANPTDSSVPLV
+272 D
-287 ALAAGSSA
+287 
-295 TAIAEKAALCTAL
+295 AEKAALCTAL
-308 DARYNPTIETFS
+308 DKRYNPTIETFS

-337 GVNTMT
+337 GVNTIT

-351 GATGF
+351 GASGF

-366 IDTSTA
+366 IDTSKA

-383 AIAGMTNATGVIEK
+383 AIAGLTDETGLIEK
-397 PDGWA
+397 TGGWS
-402 LGSAWNFL
+402 LDSAWNFL
-410 LVLTDGYESAQMGAQ
+410 LVLSDGYESAQMGAQ

-442 VRFGGYCTRSEQG
+442 VRFGGYCKRSTLG
-455 KPAFECSY
+455 NPAFECDY

-472 SMDYSTTE
+472 SMDYSKSE
-480 TKMPYKWID
+480 TKLPYKWID
-489 GKDVYRV
+489 GKAIYRKV
-496 VCTTADSSAW
+496 VQVGPIA
-506 AGREVVFSA
+506 AGQYMTYDFMPTSE
-515 ITDAETII
+515 IGDII
-523 SMTGAMQWT
+523 SICGAARAN
-532 DGQVYQIPYTL
+532 DGSEWIPIPVASHWAEGVNLY
-543 PTDADHAI
+543 AI
-551 IAYFGN
+551 N
-557 DKCPRVKLAQVFSY
+557 VNVKCSDDTATITVAMGS
-571 ISRITLIV
+571 SRSITRGFVVID
-579 EYTKGA
+579 YTKGE

>member
-20 AAEEAGADGA
+20 ASEEAGADGA

-38 HMAQWQYDM
+38 HMAQWQYDL

-101 TSSMQWISTSRA
+101 SSSMQWISTSRA
-113 APHDSITL
+113 APHDSITY
-121 IQNTINGGATAIYI
+121 IQDTINSGATAIYI

-205 VRDVDGADVAIGDA
+205 VREVDGADVAVGDA
-219 VSVDVTIPAAETAL
+219 VTVDVTIPSATTAL

-239 IPAWANPARA
+239 IPAWTGAARA

-262 YAPDTLQGKV
+262 
-272 PAANANPTDSSVPLV
+272 
-287 ALAAGSSA
+287 
-295 TAIAEKAALCTAL
+295 AEKAALCTAL
-308 DARYNPTIETFS
+308 DKRYNPTIETFS

-351 GATGF
+351 GASGF
-356 TMKVYYGTGE
+356 TLKVYYGTGE

-372 QSIDLTSRISD
+372 QSIDLTNRISD
-383 AIAGMTNATGVIEK
+383 AIAGLTNATGLIEK
-397 PDGWA
+397 TGGWA
-402 LGSAWNFL
+402 LGSSWNFL
-410 LVLTDGYESAQMGAQ
+410 LVLSDSYESAQMGAQ

-442 VRFGGYCTRSEQG
+442 VRFGGYCSRSTQG
-455 KPAFECSY
+455 NPAFECDY

-472 SMDYSTTE
+472 SMDYSTGE
-480 TKMPYKWID
+480 VKLPYKWID
-489 GKDVYRV
+489 GKPIYR
-496 VCTTADSSAW
+496 
-506 AGREVVFSA
+506 RVFV
-515 ITDAETII
+515 AEN
-523 SMTGAMQWT
+523 
-532 DGQVYQIPYTL
+532 V
-543 PTDADHAI
+543 TDADYVFADAI
-551 IAYFGN
+551 EGLETVAAVAGMFYNQYGQFKIPYMTSGAGWASVLVRPTKQVLFQSSGGIEL
-557 DKCPRVKLAQVFSY
+557 DKVV
-571 ISRITLIV
+571 V
-579 EYTKGA
+579 VVDYTKGA

>member
-38 HMAQWQYDM
+38 HMAQWQYDL

-113 APHDSITL
+113 APHDSISL

-152 GTLTIEYEYATPL
+152 GTLTIEYDYATPL

-178 ALGESVGVSASI
+178 ALGESVDVSASI

-205 VRDVDGADVAIGDA
+205 VREVDGADVAIGDA
-219 VSVDVTIPAAETAL
+219 VSVDVTIPAAETAQ
-233 INQTLT
+233 IHQTLT
-239 IPAWANPARA
+239 IPAWANAARA
-249 TQLYVQVSITGAD
+249 TQLYVLVTIA
-262 YAPDTLQGKV
+262 GK
-272 PAANANPTDSSVPLV
+272 D
-287 ALAAGSSA
+287 
-295 TAIAEKAALCTAL
+295 AEKAALCTAM
-308 DARYNPTIETFS
+308 DKRYNPTIETFN

-351 GATGF
+351 GASGF

-366 IDTSTA
+366 IGISTA

-383 AIAGMTNATGVIEK
+383 AIAGLTDAIGLIEK

-410 LVLTDGYESAQMGAQ
+410 LVLSDSYESAQMGAQ

-455 KPAFECSY
+455 QPAFECDY

-472 SMDYSTTE
+472 SMDYSTAE

-506 AGREVVFSA
+506 AGREVVFPA
-515 ITDAETII
+515 ITDAGTII
-523 SMTGAMQWT
+523 SMTGTMQWT
-532 DGQVYQIPYTL
+532 DGQVYQIPYTW
-543 PTDADHAI
+543 PTDTDHAI

-579 EYTKGA
+579 EYTKGE

>member
-152 GTLTIEYEYATPL
+152 GTLTIEYDYATPL

-190 RNITESEISAVQLQV
+190 RNITEAEISAVQLQV

-219 VSVDVTIPAAETAL
+219 VTVDVTIPAAQTAL

-239 IPAWANPARA
+239 IPAWANAARA
-249 TQLYVQVSITGAD
+249 TQLYVKVTIAGAD
-262 YAPDTLQGKV
+262 
-272 PAANANPTDSSVPLV
+272 
-287 ALAAGSSA
+287 
-295 TAIAEKAALCTAL
+295 AEKAALCTAL
-308 DARYNPTIETFS
+308 DKRYNPTIETFS
-320 VSRAT
+320 VSRAA

-366 IDTSTA
+366 IGISTA

-383 AIAGMTNATGVIEK
+383 AIDGLTDATGLIEK

-410 LVLTDGYESAQMGAQ
+410 LVLSDSYESAQMGAQ

-442 VRFGGYCTRSEQG
+442 VRFGGYCERSTQG
-455 KPAFECSY
+455 QPAFECDY

-515 ITDAETII
+515 ITDAEMII
-523 SMTGAMQWT
+523 SMTGSMQWT

-579 EYTKGA
+579 EYTKGE

>member
-20 AAEEAGADGA
+20 AAEAAGADGA

-38 HMAQWQYDM
+38 HMAQWQYDL

-101 TSSMQWISTSRA
+101 TSSMQWISTSSA

-121 IQNTINGGATAIYI
+121 IQNTINSGATVIYI

-152 GTLTIEYEYATPL
+152 GTLTIEYDYATEP

-178 ALGESVGVSASI
+178 ALGESVDVTASI

-205 VRDVDGADVAIGDA
+205 VRDVDGADVAVGDA
-219 VSVDVTIPAAETAL
+219 VTVDVTIPAAETAV

-239 IPAWANPARA
+239 IPAWANAARA
-249 TQLYVQVSITGAD
+249 TQLYVQVTIASAD
-262 YAPDTLQGKV
+262 
-272 PAANANPTDSSVPLV
+272 
-287 ALAAGSSA
+287 
-295 TAIAEKAALCTAL
+295 AEKSALCFAL
-308 DARYNPTIETFS
+308 DKRYNPMIETFN

-343 DLKIDLGS
+343 DLKISLGS

-383 AIAGMTNATGVIEK
+383 AITGLTNAAGLIEQTG
-397 PDGWA
+397 GWA

-410 LVLTDGYESAQMGAQ
+410 IVLSDSYESAQMGAQ

-442 VRFGGYCTRSEQG
+442 VRFGGYCSRSTQDN
-455 KPAFECSY
+455 PAFECSY
-463 PIYADGGIA
+463 PAYFDAGIISEQYQDGDVITLTGGAFYGYVTNGTEYIRFNIPLRKSLERINSATITTLKANIANAGGYGITSSFADGG
-472 SMDYSTTE
+472 SDYIVSGVSCTCTVLKE
-480 TKMPYKWID
+480 TNEIFVALD
-489 GKDVYRV
+489 R
-496 VCTTADSSAW
+496 SSGFALTNNDNVSV
-506 AGREVVFSA
+506 RYEKIVL
-515 ITDAETII
+515 
-523 SMTGAMQWT
+523 
-532 DGQVYQIPYTL
+532 TL
-543 PTDADHAI
+543 
-551 IAYFGN
+551 N
-557 DKCPRVKLAQVFSY
+557 
-571 ISRITLIV
+571 
-579 EYTKGA
+579 E